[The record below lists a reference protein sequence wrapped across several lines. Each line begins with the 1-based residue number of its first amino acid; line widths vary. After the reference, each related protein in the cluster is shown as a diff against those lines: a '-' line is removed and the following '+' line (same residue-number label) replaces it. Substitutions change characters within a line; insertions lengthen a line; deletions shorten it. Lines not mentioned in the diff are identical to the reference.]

1 MLEQQRLKLAY
12 LAARLA
18 GVRASSIY
26 SYQDREHSQMSGSG
40 DEYFDYRRGE
50 RFSTTADH
58 ATGAR
63 WTIEVKDGGFSG
75 YNFGTKEHF
84 SGTIDAAGLVRFHD
98 YGTGEWYDYAA
109 QG

>member
-1 MLEQQRLKLAY
+1 MLEAQRLKLAY
-12 LAARLA
+12 LAARLSGLKA
-18 GVRASSIY
+18 TSVY
-26 SYQDREHSQMSGSG
+26 SYSSGEHSQMSGSG
-40 DEYFDYRRGE
+40 GEFFDYRRGE
-50 RFSTTADH
+50 RFSEREDH

-63 WTIEVKDGGFSG
+63 WTIELKDGAFSG